1 MYRHMCVFTE
11 YYRYIQKFSLEKN
24 RKLGCLKI
32 KSLCNVVMADLLL
45 VLTCK
50 LLCLFCALGG
60 VYQRSNEN
68 NSEDGEE
75 NYQTGP
81 C

>member
-1 MYRHMCVFTE
+1 
-11 YYRYIQKFSLEKN
+11 
-24 RKLGCLKI
+24 
-32 KSLCNVVMADLLL
+32 MADSLL

-81 C
+81 CWNISHLIMKMHEYIL

>member
-1 MYRHMCVFTE
+1 
-11 YYRYIQKFSLEKN
+11 
-24 RKLGCLKI
+24 
-32 KSLCNVVMADLLL
+32 MADLLL

-50 LLCLFCALGG
+50 LLCLFYALGG

>member
-1 MYRHMCVFTE
+1 MYRHVCIYGILQVHSKVFS
-11 YYRYIQKFSLEKN
+11 RKN